1 MEFIV
6 EMSQIRNDP
15 GLCVRERNKEN
26 IQRRV
31 PVINRKTDVEV
42 DSRER
47 RKESLDPSKRCPIH
61 PNDFHALNKCR
72 TFRTKPM
79 KERTDV
85 LVKHGICFKCC
96 NSAEHFSKN
105 CYEKVACSVCAS
117 NSHPSALH
125 IDYGRPQGGE
135 QKENSETKK
144 TVNNKCAQ
152 ICGVI
157 PGGKSCSKTILVK
170 VYDRENPDNFVRTY
184 ALIDDQSNCSLA
196 KSELFDLLGI
206 KTETKNFKLET
217 CSGVRNM
224 TSRVAKNLLV
234 TSLDDSTTHQ
244 LPLS

>member
-1 MEFIV
+1 
-6 EMSQIRNDP
+6 MSQIRNDP

-135 QKENSETKK
+135 QKENSSACVSSPSIRLLSLRLITPLLAVK
-144 TVNNKCAQ
+144 Q
-152 ICGVI
+152 
-157 PGGKSCSKTILVK
+157 SKPRTASTLMSATIT
-170 VYDRENPDNFVRTY
+170 F
-184 ALIDDQSNCSLA
+184 
-196 KSELFDLLGI
+196 
-206 KTETKNFKLET
+206 
-217 CSGVRNM
+217 
-224 TSRVAKNLLV
+224 
-234 TSLDDSTTHQ
+234 
-244 LPLS
+244 